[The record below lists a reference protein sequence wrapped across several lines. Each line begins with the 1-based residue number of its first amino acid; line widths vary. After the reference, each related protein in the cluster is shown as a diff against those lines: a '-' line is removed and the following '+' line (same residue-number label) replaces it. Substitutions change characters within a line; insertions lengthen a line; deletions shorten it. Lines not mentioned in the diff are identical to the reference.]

1 MPDGACDRGTGF
13 AFPDPVRARRP
24 DDSKLEFT
32 HCYEA
37 ERSTAMKVRIVILA
51 SLAIITG
58 AASAKAQQEV
68 KIGVLN
74 PLSGPT
80 AQIGIDAVAAIRT
93 AAEIVNEGAD
103 LPLALAGNKGLRGL
117 GGAKVILVVVDHQ
130 GKPEVG
136 QSETERLITQEKVHA
151 LIGAYFSSVTAAA
164 SQAAERAG
172 IPFVNA
178 DSTQPALTQRG
189 LKYFFRTTPTDE
201 NFSELMFDFLKDFG
215 AKSGQSFQSV
225 SLFHEDTAYGTDSAR
240 VQERLAKERGF
251 RVLENIA
258 YKAQTTSL
266 TAEVQRLKAANA
278 DVLLPSS
285 YTSDTF
291 LLLRTARDL
300 DYNPR
305 LIVAQNAGFTD
316 PTFISTMGKDAEGA
330 ITRSPYNADL
340 ESRIPLLPK
349 INAIFRKHSNGRDL
363 SDVPARN
370 FTGIMTLLDAI
381 NRAGSTDPEKIRAAL
396 AATDIAPD
404 QLIVPYRGVRF
415 NAAGQNE
422 LVRGILMQVQKG
434 KYCTIYPFELASC
447 QVLYPIPTWADKAKM

>member
-1 MPDGACDRGTGF
+1 M
-13 AFPDPVRARRP
+13 
-24 DDSKLEFT
+24 KL
-32 HCYEA
+32 
-37 ERSTAMKVRIVILA
+37 RIVVLA
-51 SLAIITG
+51 CVAMLTG
-58 AASAKAQQEV
+58 AASAIAQQEV
-68 KIGVLN
+68 KIGALY

-80 AQIGIDAVAAIRT
+80 AQIGIDAVAAIK
-93 AAEIVNEGAD
+93 AATEIVNEGAD
-103 LPLALAGNKGLRGL
+103 LPLALAKNKGLPGL
-117 GGAKVILVVVDHQ
+117 GGAKVTLIIVDHQ

-136 QSETERLITQEKVHA
+136 QSETERLITQEKVQA

-172 IPFVNA
+172 IPFINA

-215 AKSGQSFQSV
+215 VQSGQKFQSV
-225 SLFHEDTAYGTDSAR
+225 SLFHEDTAYGTDSAK
-240 VQERLAKERGF
+240 VQERLARERGF
-251 RVLENIA
+251 RVLEKIA

-278 DVLLPSS
+278 DVLMPSS

-300 DYNPR
+300 DYNPK

-349 INAIFRKHSNGRDL
+349 FKKHSNGRDL

-370 FTGIMTLLDAI
+370 FTGFMTLLDAI
-381 NRAGSTDPEKIRAAL
+381 NRAGSTDPEKIRVAL
-396 AATDIAPD
+396 AATNIPAD
-404 QLIVPYRGVRF
+404 QLIVPYRGVKF
-415 NAAGQNE
+415 DATGQNE

-434 KYCTIYPFELASC
+434 KYCTIYPFELAVC
-447 QVLYPIPTWADKAKM
+447 QVLYPTPTWAEKAKM

>member
-1 MPDGACDRGTGF
+1 MKLRILLLACVAIF
-13 AFPDPVRARRP
+13 AA
-24 DDSKLEFT
+24 
-32 HCYEA
+32 
-37 ERSTAMKVRIVILA
+37 
-51 SLAIITG
+51 

-68 KIGVLN
+68 KIGVLY

-80 AQIGIDAVAAIRT
+80 AQIGIDAVAAIKT
-93 AAEIVNEGAD
+93 AVEIVNEGAD
-103 LPLALAGNKGLRGL
+103 LPLALARNKGLSGL
-117 GGAKVILVVVDHQ
+117 GGAKVILVIVDHQ

-136 QSETERLITQEKVHA
+136 QSETERLITQENVRA
-151 LIGAYFSSVTAAA
+151 VIGAYFSSVTAAA

-215 AKSGQSFQSV
+215 AKSGHKFQSV
-225 SLFHEDTAYGTDSAR
+225 SLFHEDTAYGTDSAK

-251 RVLENIA
+251 RVLEKIA

-278 DVLLPSS
+278 DVLMPSS

-291 LLLRTARDL
+291 LLLRTAKDL
-300 DYNPR
+300 DYNPK

-316 PTFISTMGKDAEGA
+316 PTFISTMGRDAEGA

-349 INAIFRKHSNGRDL
+349 INAMFKKHSNGRDL
-363 SDVPARN
+363 SDVPARS
-370 FTGIMTLLDAI
+370 FTGAMTLLDAI
-381 NRAGSTDPEKIRAAL
+381 NRAGSTQAEKIRAAL
-396 AATDIAPD
+396 AATNIPAD
-404 QLIVPYRGVRF
+404 QLIVPYRGVKF
-415 NAAGQNE
+415 DATGQNE

-447 QVLYPIPTWADKAKM
+447 QVLHPTPTWAEKAKM

>member
-1 MPDGACDRGTGF
+1 MKLRIFVLACV
-13 AFPDPVRARRP
+13 ALIA
-24 DDSKLEFT
+24 
-32 HCYEA
+32 
-37 ERSTAMKVRIVILA
+37 
-51 SLAIITG
+51 G

-68 KIGVLN
+68 KIGALY

-93 AAEIVNEGAD
+93 AVEIVNEGAD
-103 LPLALAGNKGLRGL
+103 LPLTLAKNKGLPGV
-117 GGAKVILVVVDHQ
+117 GGAKVNIVVVDHQ

-136 QSETERLITQEKVHA
+136 QSEAERLITQEKVHA
-151 LIGAYFSSVTAAA
+151 VFGTYFSSVTAAS

-201 NFSELMFDFLKDFG
+201 TFSELMFDFLKDFG
-215 AKSGQSFQSV
+215 AKSSQKFQSV
-225 SLFHEDTAYGTDSAR
+225 SIFHEDTAYGTDSAK

-251 RVLENIA
+251 RVLEKIA

-278 DVLLPSS
+278 DVLMPSS

-291 LLLRTARDL
+291 LLLRTAKDL
-300 DYNPR
+300 DYNPK

-316 PTFISTMGKDAEGA
+316 PTFINTMGRDAEGA

-340 ESRIPLLPK
+340 EGRIPLLAK
-349 INAIFRKHSNGRDL
+349 INTIFKKHSNGRDL
-363 SDVPARN
+363 SDVPARV
-370 FTGIMTLLDAI
+370 FTGFMTLLDAI

-396 AATDIAPD
+396 AATNIPAD
-404 QLIVPYRGVRF
+404 QLIVPYRGVKF
-415 NAAGQNE
+415 DATGQNE

-447 QVLYPIPTWADKAKM
+447 QVLYPNPTWAEKAKM